1 MDGGFH
7 GRTLSTLSATGK
19 PKAQEGF
26 APLVAGFHCIPYDDV
41 QALLDLEGGPE
52 QIVAV
57 MLEPVQGENGVVAPR
72 PGYLQALRTI
82 CDRNGWLL
90 VLDEVQ
96 TGLCRTGAW
105 FAYQHENIRPDIAT
119 LAKSLGNGLPIGAC
133 LAAGT
138 AANLFTPGSH
148 GSTFG
153 RQSLGRG
160 GGPHRH
166 RADGRAKT
174 RARAAELGTIMLAR
188 FKAELGGLKEVI
200 EVRGK
205 GLMIGIELAR
215 PCAELVARSL
225 ERRLLINVAA
235 EKVVRLL
242 PPLIISDAE
251 MNEIIDVVC
260 ALIKDFGPLRSNAMP
275 MPRHFL
281 TLGDL
286 DRAELDALL
295 ARAAELK
302 QAFKQKRLE
311 RSCPGRV
318 LAMVFEKSSTRTRV
332 SFETA
337 MAHLGGCAIY
347 LPANDTQL
355 QRGEPVEDTARVL
368 SNMVDGVML
377 RTYEHE
383 KLARFA
389 ENADVPVING
399 LSDSFHPCQLL
410 ATCRPSMS

>member
-1 MDGGFH
+1 MSQSVMSTYQRMDVGFVSGQGPWLVDERGERYLDALSGIAVCGLGHAHPRIAQVVAEQAARLVHTSNLYRIPLQEKLAQRLADIAGLERAFFCNSGAEANEAAIKICRKLAHQKRLENPVIVVMDGGFH
-7 GRTLSTLSATGK
+7 GRTLSTLSATGN

-153 RQSLGRG
+153 GNPLAAAAALTVIELMDEQKL
-160 GGPHRH
+160 
-166 RADGRAKT
+166 A
-174 RARAAELGTIMLAR
+174 ARAAELGTIMLAR

-242 PPLIISDAE
+242 PPLIISDDE
-251 MNEIIDVVC
+251 MSEIVDVVC
-260 ALIKDFGPLRSNAMP
+260 ALIKDF
-275 MPRHFL
+275 
-281 TLGDL
+281 
-286 DRAELDALL
+286 
-295 ARAAELK
+295 AR
-302 QAFKQKRLE
+302 
-311 RSCPGRV
+311 
-318 LAMVFEKSSTRTRV
+318 
-332 SFETA
+332 
-337 MAHLGGCAIY
+337 
-347 LPANDTQL
+347 
-355 QRGEPVEDTARVL
+355 
-368 SNMVDGVML
+368 
-377 RTYEHE
+377 
-383 KLARFA
+383 
-389 ENADVPVING
+389 
-399 LSDSFHPCQLL
+399 
-410 ATCRPSMS
+410 

>member
-1 MDGGFH
+1 MSTYQRMDVGFVSGQGPWLVDERGERYLDALSGIAVCGLGHAHPRIAQVVAEQAARLVHTSNLYRIPLQEKLAQRLTGIAGLERAFFCNSGAEANEAAIKICRKLAHQKRLENPVIVVMDGGFH
-7 GRTLSTLSATGK
+7 GRTLSTLSATGS
-19 PKAQEGF
+19 PKAREGF
-26 APLVAGFHCIPYDDV
+26 APLLAGFHCIPYDDI
-41 QALLDLEGGPE
+41 QALLDLEGGSE

-138 AANLFTPGSH
+138 AADLFTPGSH

-153 RQSLGRG
+153 GNPLAAAAALTVIELMDEQKL
-160 GGPHRH
+160 
-166 RADGRAKT
+166 A
-174 RARAAELGTIMLAR
+174 ARAAELGTIMLAR

-251 MNEIIDVVC
+251 MNEIVDVVC
-260 ALIKDFGPLRSNAMP
+260 ALIKDF
-275 MPRHFL
+275 
-281 TLGDL
+281 
-286 DRAELDALL
+286 
-295 ARAAELK
+295 AR
-302 QAFKQKRLE
+302 
-311 RSCPGRV
+311 
-318 LAMVFEKSSTRTRV
+318 
-332 SFETA
+332 
-337 MAHLGGCAIY
+337 
-347 LPANDTQL
+347 
-355 QRGEPVEDTARVL
+355 
-368 SNMVDGVML
+368 
-377 RTYEHE
+377 
-383 KLARFA
+383 
-389 ENADVPVING
+389 
-399 LSDSFHPCQLL
+399 
-410 ATCRPSMS
+410 

>member
-1 MDGGFH
+1 MSQSIMSTYQRLDVGFVSGQGPWLVDERGERYLDALSGIAVCGLGHAHPRIAQVVAEQAARLVHTSNLYRIPLQEKLAQRLTGIAGLERAFFCNSGAEANEAAIKICRKLAHQKRLENPVIVVMDGGFH
-7 GRTLSTLSATGK
+7 GRTLSTLSATGN
-19 PKAQEGF
+19 PKAREGF
-26 APLVAGFHCIPYDDV
+26 APLLAGFHCIPYDDV

-57 MLEPVQGENGVVAPR
+57 MLEPVQGENGVAMPR
-72 PGYLQALRTI
+72 PGYLQALRRI

-133 LAAGT
+133 LAAGS
-138 AANLFTPGSH
+138 AADLLTPGSH

-153 RQSLGRG
+153 GNPLAAAAALSVIELMDEQKL
-160 GGPHRH
+160 
-166 RADGRAKT
+166 A
-174 RARAAELGTIMLAR
+174 ARAAELGTIMLAR
-188 FKAELGGLKEVI
+188 FKAELGGVREVI

-251 MNEIIDVVC
+251 MNEIVEGVC
-260 ALIKDFGPLRSNAMP
+260 ALIKDFVR
-275 MPRHFL
+275 
-281 TLGDL
+281 
-286 DRAELDALL
+286 
-295 ARAAELK
+295 
-302 QAFKQKRLE
+302 
-311 RSCPGRV
+311 
-318 LAMVFEKSSTRTRV
+318 
-332 SFETA
+332 
-337 MAHLGGCAIY
+337 
-347 LPANDTQL
+347 
-355 QRGEPVEDTARVL
+355 
-368 SNMVDGVML
+368 
-377 RTYEHE
+377 
-383 KLARFA
+383 
-389 ENADVPVING
+389 
-399 LSDSFHPCQLL
+399 
-410 ATCRPSMS
+410 

>member
-1 MDGGFH
+1 MSTYQRMDVGFVSGQGPWLVDERGERYLDALSGIAVCGLGHAHPRIAQVVAEQAARLVHTSNLYRIPLQEKLAQRLAGVAGLERAFFCNSGAEANEAAIKICRKLAHQKRFENPVIVVMDGGFH
-7 GRTLSTLSATGK
+7 GRTLSTLSATGN

-57 MLEPVQGENGVVAPR
+57 MLEPVQGENGVAAPR

-138 AANLFTPGSH
+138 AASLLTPGSH

-153 RQSLGRG
+153 GNPLAAAAALAVIELMDEQKL
-160 GGPHRH
+160 
-166 RADGRAKT
+166 A
-174 RARAAELGTIMLAR
+174 ARAAELGTIMLAR

-251 MNEIIDVVC
+251 MNEIVDVVC
-260 ALIKDFGPLRSNAMP
+260 ALIKDF
-275 MPRHFL
+275 
-281 TLGDL
+281 
-286 DRAELDALL
+286 
-295 ARAAELK
+295 AR
-302 QAFKQKRLE
+302 
-311 RSCPGRV
+311 
-318 LAMVFEKSSTRTRV
+318 
-332 SFETA
+332 
-337 MAHLGGCAIY
+337 
-347 LPANDTQL
+347 
-355 QRGEPVEDTARVL
+355 
-368 SNMVDGVML
+368 
-377 RTYEHE
+377 
-383 KLARFA
+383 
-389 ENADVPVING
+389 
-399 LSDSFHPCQLL
+399 
-410 ATCRPSMS
+410 

>member
-1 MDGGFH
+1 MVDERGERYLDALSGIAVCGLGHAHPRIAQVVAEQAARLVHTSNLYRIPLQEKLAQRLTGIAGLERAFFCNSGAEANEAAIKICRRFAHQKGLENPVIVVMDGGFH
-7 GRTLSTLSATGK
+7 GRTLSTLSATGN

-26 APLVAGFHCIPYDDV
+26 APLLAGFHCVPYDDV

-57 MLEPVQGENGVVAPR
+57 MLEPVQGENGVATPR

-105 FAYQHENIRPDIAT
+105 FAYQRENIRPDIAT

-138 AANLFTPGSH
+138 AADLLTPGSH

-153 RQSLGRG
+153 GNPLAAAAALTVIELMDEQKL
-160 GGPHRH
+160 
-166 RADGRAKT
+166 A
-174 RARAAELGTIMLAR
+174 ARAAELGTIMLAR

-205 GLMIGIELAR
+205 GLMIGIELAS
-215 PCAELVARSL
+215 PCAELVARAL

-251 MNEIIDVVC
+251 MNEIVDVVC
-260 ALIKDFGPLRSNAMP
+260 ALIKDF
-275 MPRHFL
+275 
-281 TLGDL
+281 
-286 DRAELDALL
+286 
-295 ARAAELK
+295 AR
-302 QAFKQKRLE
+302 
-311 RSCPGRV
+311 
-318 LAMVFEKSSTRTRV
+318 
-332 SFETA
+332 
-337 MAHLGGCAIY
+337 
-347 LPANDTQL
+347 
-355 QRGEPVEDTARVL
+355 
-368 SNMVDGVML
+368 
-377 RTYEHE
+377 
-383 KLARFA
+383 
-389 ENADVPVING
+389 
-399 LSDSFHPCQLL
+399 
-410 ATCRPSMS
+410 

>member
-1 MDGGFH
+1 MSTYQRMDVGFVSGQGPWLVDEGGERYLDALSGIAVCGLGHAHPRIAQVVAEHAARLVHTSNLYRIPLQEKLAQRLASIAGLERAFFCNSGAEANEAAIKICRKLAHQKGLENPVIVVMDGGFH
-7 GRTLSTLSATGK
+7 GRTLATLSATGN
-19 PKAQEGF
+19 PKAREGF
-26 APLVAGFHCIPYDDV
+26 APLLAGFHCIPYDDV
-41 QALLDLEGGPE
+41 QALRDLEGGRE

-57 MLEPVQGENGVVAPR
+57 MLEPVQGESGVVAPR

-119 LAKSLGNGLPIGAC
+119 VAKSLGNGLPIGAC

-138 AANLFTPGSH
+138 AADLLTPGSH

-153 RQSLGRG
+153 GNPLAAAAALTVIELMDEQKL
-160 GGPHRH
+160 
-166 RADGRAKT
+166 A
-174 RARAAELGTIMLAR
+174 ARAAELGTIMLAR

-205 GLMIGIELAR
+205 GLMIGIELAS

-251 MNEIIDVVC
+251 MNEIVDVVC
-260 ALIKDFGPLRSNAMP
+260 ALIKDF
-275 MPRHFL
+275 
-281 TLGDL
+281 
-286 DRAELDALL
+286 
-295 ARAAELK
+295 
-302 QAFKQKRLE
+302 
-311 RSCPGRV
+311 
-318 LAMVFEKSSTRTRV
+318 
-332 SFETA
+332 
-337 MAHLGGCAIY
+337 AH
-347 LPANDTQL
+347 
-355 QRGEPVEDTARVL
+355 
-368 SNMVDGVML
+368 
-377 RTYEHE
+377 
-383 KLARFA
+383 
-389 ENADVPVING
+389 
-399 LSDSFHPCQLL
+399 
-410 ATCRPSMS
+410 

>member
-1 MDGGFH
+1 MSQSVMSTYQRMDVGFVSGQGPWLVDERGERYLDALSGIAVCSLGHAHPRIAQVVAEQAARLVHTSNLYRIPLQEKLAQRLAGIAGLERAFFCNSGAEANEAAIKICRKFAHQKRLENPVIVVMDGGFH
-7 GRTLSTLSATGK
+7 GRTLSTLSATGN

-138 AANLFTPGSH
+138 AADLFTPGSH

-153 RQSLGRG
+153 GNPLAAAAALTVIELMDEQKL
-160 GGPHRH
+160 
-166 RADGRAKT
+166 A
-174 RARAAELGTIMLAR
+174 ARAAELGTIMLAR

-251 MNEIIDVVC
+251 MNEIVDVVC
-260 ALIKDFGPLRSNAMP
+260 ALIKDF
-275 MPRHFL
+275 
-281 TLGDL
+281 
-286 DRAELDALL
+286 
-295 ARAAELK
+295 AR
-302 QAFKQKRLE
+302 
-311 RSCPGRV
+311 
-318 LAMVFEKSSTRTRV
+318 
-332 SFETA
+332 
-337 MAHLGGCAIY
+337 
-347 LPANDTQL
+347 
-355 QRGEPVEDTARVL
+355 
-368 SNMVDGVML
+368 
-377 RTYEHE
+377 
-383 KLARFA
+383 
-389 ENADVPVING
+389 
-399 LSDSFHPCQLL
+399 
-410 ATCRPSMS
+410 

>member
-1 MDGGFH
+1 MSQSVMSTYQRMDVGFVSGQGPWLVDERGEHYLDALSGIAVCGLGHAHPRIAQVVAEQAARLVHTSNLYRIPLQEKLAQRLAGVAGLERAFFCNSGAEANEAAIKICRKLAHQKRLENPVIVVMDGGFH
-7 GRTLSTLSATGK
+7 GRTLSTLSATGN

-153 RQSLGRG
+153 GNPLAAAAALTVIELMDEQKL
-160 GGPHRH
+160 
-166 RADGRAKT
+166 A
-174 RARAAELGTIMLAR
+174 ARAAELGTIMLAR

-242 PPLIISDAE
+242 PPLIISDDE
-251 MNEIIDVVC
+251 MSEIVDVVC
-260 ALIKDFGPLRSNAMP
+260 ALIKDF
-275 MPRHFL
+275 
-281 TLGDL
+281 
-286 DRAELDALL
+286 
-295 ARAAELK
+295 AR
-302 QAFKQKRLE
+302 
-311 RSCPGRV
+311 
-318 LAMVFEKSSTRTRV
+318 
-332 SFETA
+332 
-337 MAHLGGCAIY
+337 
-347 LPANDTQL
+347 
-355 QRGEPVEDTARVL
+355 
-368 SNMVDGVML
+368 
-377 RTYEHE
+377 
-383 KLARFA
+383 
-389 ENADVPVING
+389 
-399 LSDSFHPCQLL
+399 
-410 ATCRPSMS
+410 

>member
-1 MDGGFH
+1 MSQSVMSTYQRLDVGFVSGQGPWLVDERGERYLDALSGIAVCGLGHAHPRIAQVVAEQAARLVHTSNLYRIPLQEKLAQRLTGIAGLERAFFCNSGAEANEAAIKICRRFAHQKGLENPVIVVMDGGFH
-7 GRTLSTLSATGK
+7 GRTLSTLSATGN

-26 APLVAGFHCIPYDDV
+26 APLLAGFHCVPYDDV

-57 MLEPVQGENGVVAPR
+57 MLEPVQGENGVATPR

-105 FAYQHENIRPDIAT
+105 FAYQRENIRPDIAT

-138 AANLFTPGSH
+138 AADLLTPGSH

-153 RQSLGRG
+153 GNPLAAAAALTVIELMDEQKL
-160 GGPHRH
+160 
-166 RADGRAKT
+166 A
-174 RARAAELGTIMLAR
+174 ARAAELGTIMLAR

-205 GLMIGIELAR
+205 GLMIGIELAS
-215 PCAELVARSL
+215 PCAELVARAL

-251 MNEIIDVVC
+251 MNEIVDVVC
-260 ALIKDFGPLRSNAMP
+260 ALIKDF
-275 MPRHFL
+275 
-281 TLGDL
+281 
-286 DRAELDALL
+286 
-295 ARAAELK
+295 AR
-302 QAFKQKRLE
+302 
-311 RSCPGRV
+311 
-318 LAMVFEKSSTRTRV
+318 
-332 SFETA
+332 
-337 MAHLGGCAIY
+337 
-347 LPANDTQL
+347 
-355 QRGEPVEDTARVL
+355 
-368 SNMVDGVML
+368 
-377 RTYEHE
+377 
-383 KLARFA
+383 
-389 ENADVPVING
+389 
-399 LSDSFHPCQLL
+399 
-410 ATCRPSMS
+410 

>member
-1 MDGGFH
+1 MSTYQRMDVGFVSGQGPWLVDERGERYLDALSGIAVCGLGHAHPRIAQVVAEQAARLVHTSNLYRIPLQEKLAQRLTGIAGLERAFFCNSGAEANEAAIKICRKLAHQKRLENPVIVVMDGGFH
-7 GRTLSTLSATGK
+7 GRTLSTLSATGN

-138 AANLFTPGSH
+138 AADLFTPGSH

-153 RQSLGRG
+153 GNPLAAAAALTVIELMDEQKL
-160 GGPHRH
+160 
-166 RADGRAKT
+166 A
-174 RARAAELGTIMLAR
+174 ARAAELGTIMLAR

-225 ERRLLINVAA
+225 GRRLLINVAA

-251 MNEIIDVVC
+251 MNEIVDVVC
-260 ALIKDFGPLRSNAMP
+260 ALIKDF
-275 MPRHFL
+275 
-281 TLGDL
+281 
-286 DRAELDALL
+286 
-295 ARAAELK
+295 AR
-302 QAFKQKRLE
+302 
-311 RSCPGRV
+311 
-318 LAMVFEKSSTRTRV
+318 
-332 SFETA
+332 
-337 MAHLGGCAIY
+337 
-347 LPANDTQL
+347 
-355 QRGEPVEDTARVL
+355 
-368 SNMVDGVML
+368 
-377 RTYEHE
+377 
-383 KLARFA
+383 
-389 ENADVPVING
+389 
-399 LSDSFHPCQLL
+399 
-410 ATCRPSMS
+410 

>member
-1 MDGGFH
+1 MSQSVMSTYQRLDVSFVSGQGPWLVDERGERYLDALSGIAVCGLGHAHPRVAQVVAEQAARLVHTSNLYRIPLQEQLARRLTGIAGLERAFFCNSGAEANEAAIKICRKFAHQKRLENPVIVVMNGGFH
-7 GRTLSTLSATGK
+7 GRTLSTLSATGN

-26 APLVAGFHCIPYDDV
+26 APLLAGFHYIPYDDV

-57 MLEPVQGENGVVAPR
+57 MLEPLQGENGVATPR

-119 LAKSLGNGLPIGAC
+119 LAKSLGNGVPIGAC

-138 AANLFTPGSH
+138 AAELLTPGSH

-153 RQSLGRG
+153 GNPLAAAAALTVIELMDEQKL
-160 GGPHRH
+160 
-166 RADGRAKT
+166 A
-174 RARAAELGTIMLAR
+174 ARAAELGTIMLAR
-188 FKAELGGLKEVI
+188 FKAELGGLKEVS
-200 EVRGK
+200 EARGK

-215 PCAELVARSL
+215 PCAELVGRAL

-251 MNEIIDVVC
+251 MNEIVDVVC
-260 ALIKDFGPLRSNAMP
+260 ALIKDF
-275 MPRHFL
+275 
-281 TLGDL
+281 
-286 DRAELDALL
+286 
-295 ARAAELK
+295 
-302 QAFKQKRLE
+302 
-311 RSCPGRV
+311 
-318 LAMVFEKSSTRTRV
+318 
-332 SFETA
+332 
-337 MAHLGGCAIY
+337 AH
-347 LPANDTQL
+347 
-355 QRGEPVEDTARVL
+355 
-368 SNMVDGVML
+368 
-377 RTYEHE
+377 
-383 KLARFA
+383 
-389 ENADVPVING
+389 
-399 LSDSFHPCQLL
+399 
-410 ATCRPSMS
+410 

>member
-1 MDGGFH
+1 MSQSVMSTYQRLDVSFVSGQGPWLVDERGERYLDALSGIAVCGLGHAHPRIAQVVAEQAARLVHTSNLYRIPLQEQLARRLTGIAGLERAFFCNSGAEANEAAIKICRKFAHQKRLEKPVIVVMNGGFH
-7 GRTLSTLSATGK
+7 GRTLSTLSATGN

-26 APLVAGFHCIPYDDV
+26 APLLAGFHYIPYDDV

-57 MLEPVQGENGVVAPR
+57 MLEPLQGENGVATPR

-119 LAKSLGNGLPIGAC
+119 LAKSLGNGVPIGVC

-138 AANLFTPGSH
+138 AAELLTPGSH

-153 RQSLGRG
+153 GNPLAAAAALTVIELMDEQKL
-160 GGPHRH
+160 
-166 RADGRAKT
+166 A
-174 RARAAELGTIMLAR
+174 ARAAELGTIMLAR

-200 EVRGK
+200 EARGK

-215 PCAELVARSL
+215 PCAELVARAL

-251 MNEIIDVVC
+251 MNEIVDVVC
-260 ALIKDFGPLRSNAMP
+260 ALIKDF
-275 MPRHFL
+275 
-281 TLGDL
+281 
-286 DRAELDALL
+286 
-295 ARAAELK
+295 
-302 QAFKQKRLE
+302 
-311 RSCPGRV
+311 
-318 LAMVFEKSSTRTRV
+318 
-332 SFETA
+332 
-337 MAHLGGCAIY
+337 AH
-347 LPANDTQL
+347 
-355 QRGEPVEDTARVL
+355 
-368 SNMVDGVML
+368 
-377 RTYEHE
+377 
-383 KLARFA
+383 
-389 ENADVPVING
+389 
-399 LSDSFHPCQLL
+399 
-410 ATCRPSMS
+410 

>member
-1 MDGGFH
+1 MSQSVMSTYQRMDVGFVSGQGPWLVDERGERYLDALSGIAVCGLGHAHPRIAQVVAEQAARLVHTSNLYRIPLQEKLAQRLAGIAGLERAFFCNSGAEANEAAIKICRKLAHQKRLENPVIVVMDGGFH
-7 GRTLSTLSATGK
+7 GRTLSTLSATGN

-138 AANLFTPGSH
+138 AADLFTPGSH

-153 RQSLGRG
+153 GNPLAAAAALTVIELMDEQKL
-160 GGPHRH
+160 
-166 RADGRAKT
+166 A
-174 RARAAELGTIMLAR
+174 ARAAELGTIMLAR

-251 MNEIIDVVC
+251 MNEIVDVVC
-260 ALIKDFGPLRSNAMP
+260 ALIKDF
-275 MPRHFL
+275 
-281 TLGDL
+281 
-286 DRAELDALL
+286 
-295 ARAAELK
+295 AR
-302 QAFKQKRLE
+302 
-311 RSCPGRV
+311 
-318 LAMVFEKSSTRTRV
+318 
-332 SFETA
+332 
-337 MAHLGGCAIY
+337 
-347 LPANDTQL
+347 
-355 QRGEPVEDTARVL
+355 
-368 SNMVDGVML
+368 
-377 RTYEHE
+377 
-383 KLARFA
+383 
-389 ENADVPVING
+389 
-399 LSDSFHPCQLL
+399 
-410 ATCRPSMS
+410 

>member
-1 MDGGFH
+1 MSTYQRMDVGFVSGQGPWLVDERGERYLDALSGIAVCGLGHAHPRIAQVVAEQAARLVHTSNLYRIPLQEKLAQRLAGVAGLERAFFCNSGAEANEAAIKICRKLAHQKRLENPVIVVMDGGFH
-7 GRTLSTLSATGK
+7 GRTLSTLSATGN

-138 AANLFTPGSH
+138 AADLFTPGSH

-153 RQSLGRG
+153 GNPLSAAAALAVIELMDEQKL
-160 GGPHRH
+160 
-166 RADGRAKT
+166 A
-174 RARAAELGTIMLAR
+174 ARAAELGTIMLAR

-251 MNEIIDVVC
+251 MNEIVDVVC
-260 ALIKDFGPLRSNAMP
+260 ALIKDF
-275 MPRHFL
+275 
-281 TLGDL
+281 
-286 DRAELDALL
+286 
-295 ARAAELK
+295 AR
-302 QAFKQKRLE
+302 
-311 RSCPGRV
+311 
-318 LAMVFEKSSTRTRV
+318 
-332 SFETA
+332 
-337 MAHLGGCAIY
+337 
-347 LPANDTQL
+347 
-355 QRGEPVEDTARVL
+355 
-368 SNMVDGVML
+368 
-377 RTYEHE
+377 
-383 KLARFA
+383 
-389 ENADVPVING
+389 
-399 LSDSFHPCQLL
+399 
-410 ATCRPSMS
+410 

>member
-1 MDGGFH
+1 MSTYQRMDVGFVSGQGPWLVDERGERYLDALSGIAVCGLGHAHPRIAQVVAEQAARLVHTSNLYRIPLQEKLAQRLADIAGLERAFFCNSGAEANEAAIKICRKLAHQKRLENPVIVVMDGGFH
-7 GRTLSTLSATGK
+7 GRTLSTLSATGN

-153 RQSLGRG
+153 GNPLAAAAALTVIELMDEQKL
-160 GGPHRH
+160 
-166 RADGRAKT
+166 A
-174 RARAAELGTIMLAR
+174 ARAAELGTIMLAR

-260 ALIKDFGPLRSNAMP
+260 ALIKDF
-275 MPRHFL
+275 
-281 TLGDL
+281 
-286 DRAELDALL
+286 
-295 ARAAELK
+295 AR
-302 QAFKQKRLE
+302 
-311 RSCPGRV
+311 
-318 LAMVFEKSSTRTRV
+318 
-332 SFETA
+332 
-337 MAHLGGCAIY
+337 
-347 LPANDTQL
+347 
-355 QRGEPVEDTARVL
+355 
-368 SNMVDGVML
+368 
-377 RTYEHE
+377 
-383 KLARFA
+383 
-389 ENADVPVING
+389 
-399 LSDSFHPCQLL
+399 
-410 ATCRPSMS
+410 

>member
-1 MDGGFH
+1 MSTYQRMDVGFVSGQGPWLVDERGERYLDALSGIAVCGLGHAHPRIAQVVAEQAARLVHTSNLYRIPLQEKLAQRLAGIAGLERAFFCNSGAEANEAAIKICRKLAHQKRLENPVIVVMDGGFH
-7 GRTLSTLSATGK
+7 GRTLSTLSATGN
-19 PKAQEGF
+19 PKVQEGF

-105 FAYQHENIRPDIAT
+105 FAYQYENIRPDIAT

-138 AANLFTPGSH
+138 AADLFTPGSH

-153 RQSLGRG
+153 GNPLAAAAALTVIELMDEQKL
-160 GGPHRH
+160 
-166 RADGRAKT
+166 A
-174 RARAAELGTIMLAR
+174 ARAAELGTIMLAR

-251 MNEIIDVVC
+251 MNEIVDVVC
-260 ALIKDFGPLRSNAMP
+260 ALIKDF
-275 MPRHFL
+275 
-281 TLGDL
+281 
-286 DRAELDALL
+286 
-295 ARAAELK
+295 AR
-302 QAFKQKRLE
+302 
-311 RSCPGRV
+311 
-318 LAMVFEKSSTRTRV
+318 
-332 SFETA
+332 
-337 MAHLGGCAIY
+337 
-347 LPANDTQL
+347 
-355 QRGEPVEDTARVL
+355 
-368 SNMVDGVML
+368 
-377 RTYEHE
+377 
-383 KLARFA
+383 
-389 ENADVPVING
+389 
-399 LSDSFHPCQLL
+399 
-410 ATCRPSMS
+410 

>member
-1 MDGGFH
+1 MSTYQRMDVGFVSGQGPWLVDERGERYLDALSGIAVCGLGHAHPRIAQVVAEQAARLVHTSNLYRIPLQEKLAQRLAGIAGLERAFFCNSGAEANEAAIKICRKLAHQKRLENPVIVVMDGGFH
-7 GRTLSTLSATGK
+7 GRTLSTLSATGN
-19 PKAQEGF
+19 PKAREGF
-26 APLVAGFHCIPYDDV
+26 APLLAGFHCIPYDDV

-138 AANLFTPGSH
+138 AASLLTPGSH

-153 RQSLGRG
+153 GNPLAAAAALTVIELMDEQKL
-160 GGPHRH
+160 
-166 RADGRAKT
+166 A
-174 RARAAELGTIMLAR
+174 ARAAELGTIMLAR

-251 MNEIIDVVC
+251 MNEIVDVVC
-260 ALIKDFGPLRSNAMP
+260 ALIKDF
-275 MPRHFL
+275 
-281 TLGDL
+281 
-286 DRAELDALL
+286 
-295 ARAAELK
+295 AR
-302 QAFKQKRLE
+302 
-311 RSCPGRV
+311 
-318 LAMVFEKSSTRTRV
+318 
-332 SFETA
+332 
-337 MAHLGGCAIY
+337 
-347 LPANDTQL
+347 
-355 QRGEPVEDTARVL
+355 
-368 SNMVDGVML
+368 
-377 RTYEHE
+377 
-383 KLARFA
+383 
-389 ENADVPVING
+389 
-399 LSDSFHPCQLL
+399 
-410 ATCRPSMS
+410 

>member
-1 MDGGFH
+1 MSQSVMSTYQRMDVGFVSGQGPWLVDERGERYLDALSGIAVCGLGHAHPRIAQVVAEQAARLVHTSNLYRIPLQEKLAQRLASVAGLERAFFCNSGAEANEAAIKICRKLAHQKRFENPVIVVMDGGFH
-7 GRTLSTLSATGK
+7 GRTLSTLSATGN

-153 RQSLGRG
+153 GNPLAAAAALTVIELMDEQKL
-160 GGPHRH
+160 
-166 RADGRAKT
+166 A
-174 RARAAELGTIMLAR
+174 ARAAELGTIMLAR

-260 ALIKDFGPLRSNAMP
+260 ALIKDF
-275 MPRHFL
+275 
-281 TLGDL
+281 
-286 DRAELDALL
+286 
-295 ARAAELK
+295 AR
-302 QAFKQKRLE
+302 
-311 RSCPGRV
+311 
-318 LAMVFEKSSTRTRV
+318 
-332 SFETA
+332 
-337 MAHLGGCAIY
+337 
-347 LPANDTQL
+347 
-355 QRGEPVEDTARVL
+355 
-368 SNMVDGVML
+368 
-377 RTYEHE
+377 
-383 KLARFA
+383 
-389 ENADVPVING
+389 
-399 LSDSFHPCQLL
+399 
-410 ATCRPSMS
+410 

>member
-1 MDGGFH
+1 MSTYQRMDVGFVSGQGPWLVDERGERYLDALSGIAVCGLGHAHPRIAQVVAEQAARLVHTSNLYRIPLQEKLAQRLADIAGLERAFFCNSGAEANEAAIKICRKLAHQKRLENPVIVVMDGGFH
-7 GRTLSTLSATGK
+7 GRTLSTLSATGN

-138 AANLFTPGSH
+138 AADLFTPGSH

-153 RQSLGRG
+153 GNPLAAAAALTVIELMDEQKL
-160 GGPHRH
+160 
-166 RADGRAKT
+166 A
-174 RARAAELGTIMLAR
+174 ARAAELGTIMLAR

-260 ALIKDFGPLRSNAMP
+260 ALIKDF
-275 MPRHFL
+275 
-281 TLGDL
+281 
-286 DRAELDALL
+286 
-295 ARAAELK
+295 AR
-302 QAFKQKRLE
+302 
-311 RSCPGRV
+311 
-318 LAMVFEKSSTRTRV
+318 
-332 SFETA
+332 
-337 MAHLGGCAIY
+337 
-347 LPANDTQL
+347 
-355 QRGEPVEDTARVL
+355 
-368 SNMVDGVML
+368 
-377 RTYEHE
+377 
-383 KLARFA
+383 
-389 ENADVPVING
+389 
-399 LSDSFHPCQLL
+399 
-410 ATCRPSMS
+410 

>member
-1 MDGGFH
+1 MSQSVMSTYQRMDVGFVSGQGPWLVDERGERYLDALSGIAVCGLGHAHPRIAQVVAEQAARLVHTSNLYRIPLQEKLAQRLADIAGLERAFFCNSGAEANEAAIKICRKLAHQKRLENPVIVVMDGGFH
-7 GRTLSTLSATGK
+7 GRTLSTLSATGN

-26 APLVAGFHCIPYDDV
+26 SPLVAGFHCIPYDDV

-153 RQSLGRG
+153 GNPLAAAAALAVIELMDEQKL
-160 GGPHRH
+160 
-166 RADGRAKT
+166 A
-174 RARAAELGTIMLAR
+174 ARAAELGTIMLAR

-235 EKVVRLL
+235 ERVVRLL

-251 MNEIIDVVC
+251 MNEIVDVVC
-260 ALIKDFGPLRSNAMP
+260 ALIKDF
-275 MPRHFL
+275 
-281 TLGDL
+281 
-286 DRAELDALL
+286 
-295 ARAAELK
+295 AR
-302 QAFKQKRLE
+302 
-311 RSCPGRV
+311 
-318 LAMVFEKSSTRTRV
+318 
-332 SFETA
+332 
-337 MAHLGGCAIY
+337 
-347 LPANDTQL
+347 
-355 QRGEPVEDTARVL
+355 
-368 SNMVDGVML
+368 
-377 RTYEHE
+377 
-383 KLARFA
+383 
-389 ENADVPVING
+389 
-399 LSDSFHPCQLL
+399 
-410 ATCRPSMS
+410 

>member
-1 MDGGFH
+1 MSQSVMSTYQRMDVGFVSGQGPWLVDEGGERYLDALSGIAVCGLGHAHPRIAQVVAEHAARLVHTSNLYRIPLQEKLAQRLASIAGLERAFFCNSGAEANEAAIKICRKLAHQKGLENPVIVVMEGGFH
-7 GRTLSTLSATGK
+7 GRTLATLSATGN
-19 PKAQEGF
+19 PKAREGF
-26 APLVAGFHCIPYDDV
+26 APLLAGFHCIPYDDV
-41 QALLDLEGGPE
+41 QALRDLEGGRE

-57 MLEPVQGENGVVAPR
+57 MLEPVQGESGVVAPR

-82 CDRNGWLL
+82 CDQNGWLL

-119 LAKSLGNGLPIGAC
+119 VAKSLGNGLPIGAC

-138 AANLFTPGSH
+138 AANLLTPGSH

-153 RQSLGRG
+153 GNPLAAAAALTVIELMDEQKL
-160 GGPHRH
+160 
-166 RADGRAKT
+166 A
-174 RARAAELGTIMLAR
+174 ARAAELGTIMLAR

-205 GLMIGIELAR
+205 GLMIGIELAS

-260 ALIKDFGPLRSNAMP
+260 ALIKDF
-275 MPRHFL
+275 
-281 TLGDL
+281 
-286 DRAELDALL
+286 
-295 ARAAELK
+295 
-302 QAFKQKRLE
+302 
-311 RSCPGRV
+311 
-318 LAMVFEKSSTRTRV
+318 
-332 SFETA
+332 
-337 MAHLGGCAIY
+337 AH
-347 LPANDTQL
+347 
-355 QRGEPVEDTARVL
+355 
-368 SNMVDGVML
+368 
-377 RTYEHE
+377 
-383 KLARFA
+383 
-389 ENADVPVING
+389 
-399 LSDSFHPCQLL
+399 
-410 ATCRPSMS
+410 

>member
-1 MDGGFH
+1 MSQSVMSTYQRMDVGFVSGQGPWLVDEGGERYLDALSGIAVCGLGHAHPRIAQVVAEHAARLVHTSNLYRIPLQEKLAQRLAGIAGLERAFFCNSGAEANEAAIKICRKLAHQKRLENPVIVVMDGGFH
-7 GRTLSTLSATGK
+7 GRTLATLSATGN
-19 PKAQEGF
+19 PKAREGF
-26 APLVAGFHCIPYDDV
+26 APLLAGFHCIPYDDV
-41 QALLDLEGGPE
+41 QALRDLEGGRE

-119 LAKSLGNGLPIGAC
+119 VAKSLGNGLPIGAC

-138 AANLFTPGSH
+138 AADLLTPGSH

-153 RQSLGRG
+153 GNPLAAAAALTVIELMDEQKL
-160 GGPHRH
+160 
-166 RADGRAKT
+166 AT
-174 RARAAELGTIMLAR
+174 RAAELGTIMLAR

-205 GLMIGIELAR
+205 GLMIGIELAS

-260 ALIKDFGPLRSNAMP
+260 ALIKDF
-275 MPRHFL
+275 
-281 TLGDL
+281 
-286 DRAELDALL
+286 
-295 ARAAELK
+295 
-302 QAFKQKRLE
+302 
-311 RSCPGRV
+311 
-318 LAMVFEKSSTRTRV
+318 
-332 SFETA
+332 
-337 MAHLGGCAIY
+337 AH
-347 LPANDTQL
+347 
-355 QRGEPVEDTARVL
+355 
-368 SNMVDGVML
+368 
-377 RTYEHE
+377 
-383 KLARFA
+383 
-389 ENADVPVING
+389 
-399 LSDSFHPCQLL
+399 
-410 ATCRPSMS
+410 

>member
-1 MDGGFH
+1 MSQSVMSTYQRMDVGFVSGQGPWLVDEGGERYLDALSGIAVCGLGHAHPRIAQVVAEHAARLVHTSNLYRIPLQEKLAQRLAGIAGLERAFFCNSGAEANEAAIKICRKLAHQKRLENPVIVVMDGGFH
-7 GRTLSTLSATGK
+7 GRTLATLSATGN
-19 PKAQEGF
+19 PKAREGF
-26 APLVAGFHCIPYDDV
+26 APLLAGFHCIPYDDV
-41 QALLDLEGGPE
+41 QALRDLEGGRE

-119 LAKSLGNGLPIGAC
+119 VAKSLGNGLPIGAC

-138 AANLFTPGSH
+138 AADLLTPGSH

-153 RQSLGRG
+153 GNPLAAAAALTVIELMDEQKL
-160 GGPHRH
+160 
-166 RADGRAKT
+166 A
-174 RARAAELGTIMLAR
+174 ARAAELGTIMLAR
-188 FKAELGGLKEVI
+188 FKAELGGVQEVI

-205 GLMIGIELAR
+205 GLMIGIELAS

-251 MNEIIDVVC
+251 MNEIVDVVC
-260 ALIKDFGPLRSNAMP
+260 ALIKDF
-275 MPRHFL
+275 
-281 TLGDL
+281 
-286 DRAELDALL
+286 
-295 ARAAELK
+295 
-302 QAFKQKRLE
+302 
-311 RSCPGRV
+311 
-318 LAMVFEKSSTRTRV
+318 
-332 SFETA
+332 
-337 MAHLGGCAIY
+337 AH
-347 LPANDTQL
+347 
-355 QRGEPVEDTARVL
+355 
-368 SNMVDGVML
+368 
-377 RTYEHE
+377 
-383 KLARFA
+383 
-389 ENADVPVING
+389 
-399 LSDSFHPCQLL
+399 
-410 ATCRPSMS
+410 